1 MFLLLSLACAEWFA
15 SESDTSESSTVF
27 SRDDHTTGESSS
39 TTGDDDDDSTA
50 GVSLSFVTYEAD
62 VSDGED
68 VEMERP
74 KGARLFRIESC
85 YDGSDARCQDFDG
98 HYYDYADGS
107 FVISPSA
114 RDFETVE
121 VTWMK
126 VE

>member
-1 MFLLLSLACAEWFA
+1 MFLLLSLACAEWFV
-15 SESDTSESSTVF
+15 SDADSGSGSTVF
-27 SRDDHTTGESSS
+27 GRDDDADDESEATDDADDEASS
-39 TTGDDDDDSTA
+39 GM
-50 GVSLSFVTYEAD
+50 SLSFVTYEAD
-62 VSDGED
+62 VSDGDD

-85 YDGSDARCQDFDG
+85 YSGSDGRCQDFDG
-98 HYYDYADGS
+98 HYYDYDDGT

>member
-1 MFLLLSLACAEWFA
+1 MFLFLSLACAEWFG
-15 SESDTSESSTVF
+15 SDADSGSGSTVF
-27 SRDDHTTGESSS
+27 GRDADGDEESSGD
-39 TTGDDDDDSTA
+39 GDDDDDASS
-50 GVSLSFVTYEAD
+50 GVSLSFVTYDAD

-85 YDGSDARCQDFDG
+85 FDDYCADFDG
-98 HYYDYADGS
+98 HYYDYTDGS
-107 FVISPSA
+107 FVIAPSA
-114 RDFETVE
+114 RDFDRVE